1 MQQAHRVDG
10 DLSTRHASVREVFWL
25 ALPIIISMASAS
37 ILGLVDTFFMGW
49 VGAGAQAAVGL
60 GAPTVFSLLSLFF
73 GTITGLTTF
82 VSQYFGAGK
91 YSDCGRMLWHV
102 LPASFIVGG
111 ICALTLNPLVMWI
124 LMAMGTNP
132 EIIGDAYA
140 YMSIRI
146 YASPIVFVSFALL
159 SFLRGIGDMK
169 TPAIVTGI
177 AVIINIPL
185 TYIFTFGWMGI
196 PAYGA
201 AGAAIGTVLSQAV
214 EMLLYAY
221 VVMHRKNADRYMTRK
236 FVRLK
241 LKTYAEFCKVSLPVG
256 VCWGI
261 EHAGWVIFGLYIAS
275 LSKEDAAAHAIVQS
289 FMNLAFMPGLAI
301 SIAATTLVG
310 QYLGAGNPKSAEK
323 SARYSVRMSMGALVS
338 LGLIF
343 FILRYI
349 IADGFSDDP
358 AVIQIAAN
366 LFIFVAV
373 YQVFDAMG
381 VTLSGA
387 LRGAGDTRF
396 PMFIMLGCIWLVM
409 VPLVYILGDVCGF
422 GLYGAWS
429 AGSLAIILM
438 GLCYYARFKTGKWKT
453 MGLMSAQ
460 PEAACCQSGND
471 GLNSDDVEKIEER
484 IEEVIVGADLDNSAL
499 KGTEN
504 DEKNA
509 LQEKKV

>member
-1 MQQAHRVDG
+1 MAQARLVEG

-25 ALPIIISMASAS
+25 ALPIIISMASSS

-49 VGAGAQAAVGL
+49 VGPGAQAAVGF

-82 VSQYFGAGK
+82 VSQYFGARR
-91 YSDCGRMLWHV
+91 YSECGRMLWHV
-102 LPASFIVGG
+102 LPAALVVGG
-111 ICALTLNPLVMWI
+111 LCALMLNPLITII
-124 LMAMGTNP
+124 LDVMGTNP
-132 EIIGDAYA
+132 EIVDDIYA

-146 YASPIVFVSFALL
+146 YASPVIFISFALL

-169 TPAIVTGI
+169 TPAVVTGI
-177 AVIINIPL
+177 AVILNVPL

-201 AGAAIGTVLSQAV
+201 AGAAIGTVLAQFV
-214 EMLLYAY
+214 EMLLYFY
-221 VVMHRKNADRYMTRK
+221 VVMNRRNADQYRTRSL
-236 FVRLK
+236 VRPS
-241 LKTYAEFCKVSLPVG
+241 LKTYLEFFKVSLPVG

-275 LSKEDAAAHAIVQS
+275 LSKEEAAAHAVVQS

-343 FILRYI
+343 FVLRYV
-349 IADGFSDDP
+349 IADCFSDDP
-358 AVIQIAAN
+358 VVIQIAAN
-366 LFIFVAV
+366 LFIFVAI

-381 VTLSGA
+381 ITLSGA

-396 PMFIMLGCIWLVM
+396 PMFIMLGCIWFVM
-409 VPLVYILGDVCGF
+409 VPLVYVLGNVCGF
-422 GLYGAWS
+422 GLYGAWT

-438 GLCYYARFKTGKWKT
+438 GVCYYARFKTGKWKT
-453 MGLMSAQ
+453 MGLMAAQ
-460 PEAACCQSGND
+460 NREA
-471 GLNSDDVEKIEER
+471 E
-484 IEEVIVGADLDNSAL
+484 GADNVCPS
-499 KGTEN
+499 
-504 DEKNA
+504 
-509 LQEKKV
+509 